1 MFGDNII
8 PDDMLD
14 GFYSKKKLKDTT
26 NNKVDTTNNK
36 VDTSNNLV
44 DASNNLVDASNNP
57 LKIQPIQ
64 KNVIYRG
71 GGGDPRLR
79 RYIIRPIDREGNMVK
94 KFWDDF

>member
-14 GFYSKKKLKDTT
+14 GFYNKKIVKDS
-26 NNKVDTTNNK
+26 
-36 VDTSNNLV
+36 SNNLIV
-44 DASNNLVDASNNP
+44 TSNNLVDASNNP

-71 GGGDPRLR
+71 GGGYGNPRLR